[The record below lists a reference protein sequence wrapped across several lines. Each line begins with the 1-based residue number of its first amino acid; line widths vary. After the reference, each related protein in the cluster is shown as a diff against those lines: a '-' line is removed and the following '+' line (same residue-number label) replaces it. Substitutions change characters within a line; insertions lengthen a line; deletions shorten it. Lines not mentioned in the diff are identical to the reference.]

1 MIRLAGEFQVRFAP
15 FRFRCFYLLYCICIL
30 HYHIVQRKDQYRGAE
45 LPYRCLSY
53 NTIDRGS
60 KSVPLVDA
68 EVLRLNGPFYM
79 FFEQLLFCIYSS
91 AIIFQTT

>member
-1 MIRLAGEFQVRFAP
+1 MIRLAGGVPGPIRAFPLSV
-15 FRFRCFYLLYCICIL
+15 FYLLYCICIL

-45 LPYRCLSY
+45 LPYRHLSY

-60 KSVPLVDA
+60 KAVPLVDA
-68 EVLRLNGPFYM
+68 EVLRLNGPVYM

-91 AIIFQTT
+91 TIMFQAT